1 MSKGFIPTFAIYK
14 DGEDVTARFQDRA
27 TSIIVELSSGAGE
40 QDHVE
45 IVLDDREWLIATP
58 RAKDRLTV
66 YLGYEEVGLAYMG
79 SFEINSVQ
87 FSFPPRSISVR
98 GTAASS
104 LNDLKSQMVKGF
116 ADQTVEQILAEAGSK
131 IGMKVDVH
139 PSIADQ
145 KIPFLNNTASY
156 AHLISRLEQHY
167 GAVAKINDGR
177 LSLTPR
183 GSGKSV
189 SDLAQP
195 TFVLRAESFAD
206 LQVLVESRGE
216 TASTKARY
224 FDRTTNE
231 RVFVESKSKLTD
243 LDTTSTHTIQELFNS
258 KEEAQAAADAAQGQL
273 DRSTGRISA
282 TLAEGD
288 PWVRDQQRIVV
299 TGIRDG
305 INGSFLVDLVRHV
318 FTKNGALRTS
328 FTGNAGIDG
337 LAEEYSASTGNNP
350 AFIVLPAGNVFGQVL
365 LKMTGTE
372 LPQPFSSVPSLVG
385 QPLPF
390 ITN

>member
-1 MSKGFIPTFAIYK
+1 MPSGFIPIFAIYK
-14 DGEDVTARFQDRA
+14 GDENVTARFQDRA
-27 TSIIVELSSGAGE
+27 TSITVELSSGAGE

-45 IVLDDREWLIATP
+45 IMLDDREWLIATP
-58 RAKDRLTV
+58 RVKDRLTV
-66 YLGYEEVGLAYMG
+66 YLGYEGVGLAYMG

-87 FSFPPRSISVR
+87 FSFPPRTISVR

-116 ADQTVEQILAEAGSK
+116 AGQTVEEILAAAGSK

-156 AHLISRLEQHY
+156 AHLISKLEQHY

-183 GSGKSV
+183 GSGKSA

-195 TFVLRAESFAD
+195 TFVLQAASFAD

-216 TASTKARY
+216 TASTKASY
-224 FDRTTNE
+224 VDKTSNDRMT
-231 RVFVESKSKLTD
+231 VQSKSKLTD
-243 LDTTSTHTIQELFNS
+243 LDTTATHTIQQIFNS

-273 DRSTGRISA
+273 DRSTGMISA

-305 INGSFLVDLVRHV
+305 VNGSYLIDLVRHTL
-318 FTKNGALRTS
+318 TKNGALRTS
-328 FTGNAGIDG
+328 FTGQAGIDG
-337 LAEEYSASTGNNP
+337 LAAEYSASNGNDP
-350 AFIVLPAGNVFGQVL
+350 AFVVLPLGGVFGQVL
-365 LKMTGTE
+365 PQSGTE
-372 LPQPFSSVPSLVG
+372 LSQPFTSVPSLVG

-390 ITN
+390 NPN

>member
-1 MSKGFIPTFAIYK
+1 MSKGFIPTFQIYK
-14 DGEDVTARFQDRA
+14 GSENVTARFQDRA
-27 TSIIVELSSGAGE
+27 TSITVELASGAGE
-40 QDHVE
+40 QDHCE

-58 RAKDRLTV
+58 RVKDRLTV
-66 YLGYEEVGLAYMG
+66 FLGYESVGLAFMG

-104 LNDLKSQMVKGF
+104 LNDLKSQQVKGF
-116 ADQTVEQILAEAGSK
+116 SGQTVEQILAEAGSK

-156 AHLISRLEQHY
+156 AHLISKLEQHY

-216 TASTKARY
+216 TASTKASY
-224 FDRTTNE
+224 VDKVTNDRMT
-231 RVFVESKSKLTD
+231 VESKSKLTD
-243 LDTTSTHTIQELFNS
+243 LETTATHTIQSFFNS

-299 TGIRDG
+299 SGIRAGIDG
-305 INGSFLVDLVRHV
+305 SYLVDLVRHS
-318 FTKNGALRTS
+318 FSKNGALRTT

-337 LAEEYSASTGNNP
+337 LAAEYSSSGDNNS
-350 AFIVLPAGNVFGQVL
+350 AFVVLPPGSVFGQVL
-365 LKMTGTE
+365 PKMSGTE
-372 LPQPFSSVPSLVG
+372 LSQPFGSVPSLVG
-385 QPLPF
+385 QPLPLT
-390 ITN
+390 TN

>member
-1 MSKGFIPTFAIYK
+1 MSI
-14 DGEDVTARFQDRA
+14 V
-27 TSIIVELSSGAGE
+27 VELSSGAGE

-45 IVLDDREWLIATP
+45 ILLDDREWLIATP
-58 RAKDRLTV
+58 RVKDRLTV
-66 YLGYEEVGLAYMG
+66 YLGYEGVGVAFMG
-79 SFEINSVQ
+79 AFEINSLQ
-87 FSFPPRSISVR
+87 FSFPPRNILVR

-116 ADQTVEQILAEAGSK
+116 SGQTVEEILAAAGAK
-131 IGMKVDVH
+131 VGMKVDVH

-145 KIPFLNNTASY
+145 RIPFLNNTASY
-156 AHLISRLEQHY
+156 SQLIAKLEQHY
-167 GAVAKINDGR
+167 GAVAKINDGK

-216 TASTKARY
+216 TASTKASY
-224 FDRTTNE
+224 TDKTSLE
-231 RVFVESKSKLTD
+231 RVFVESKSKLSE
-243 LDTTSTHTIQELFNS
+243 LETSATHTIQNLFNS
-258 KEEAQAAADAAQGQL
+258 KDEAQAAADSAQGQL
-273 DRSTGRISA
+273 DRSTGKISA

-305 INGSFLVDLVRHV
+305 INGSYLIDLVRHQ

-328 FTGNAGIDG
+328 FSGNAGIDG
-337 LAEEYSASTGNNP
+337 LAAVYSSSGENNP
-350 AFIVLPAGNVFGQVL
+350 SFVVLPPGTVFGQVL
-365 LKMTGTE
+365 PKASGTE
-372 LPQPFSSVPSLVG
+372 LSSPFNSVPSLIG

-390 ITN
+390 SIN